1 MLVVEVSLSDMTSS
15 TSGITEVPH
24 LRHLREVQQGSRSKI
39 RKLHSSSNTIAV
51 SRRIL
56 HLVSLQYANTI
67 NFFSIFMHTY
77 VHNTLLGII
86 LGFSIGLGMYI
97 IAPFTSAAG
106 GGIYYTLFPK
116 ILSSAGTVKDSSE
129 LLGVGAA

>member
-1 MLVVEVSLSDMTSS
+1 
-15 TSGITEVPH
+15 
-24 LRHLREVQQGSRSKI
+24 
-39 RKLHSSSNTIAV
+39 
-51 SRRIL
+51 
-56 HLVSLQYANTI
+56 
-67 NFFSIFMHTY
+67 MHTY

-129 LLGVGAA
+129 LLGVGAAWYQRLIPNTCSGQWAVGVGGTSLSCGN